1 MKCSVGFGDTKGSA
15 SNPKMGRDPP
25 VRNTVRNYGEGRGKV
40 WLEDHSKPA
49 RKIFPSFNW
58 SLDLNVVHKI

>member
-1 MKCSVGFGDTKGSA
+1 VKHSVGFGDPKGSA

-25 VRNTVRNYGEGRGKV
+25 VGNTVRNYGEGRGKV

-49 RKIFPSFNW
+49 KNIFRDFFPLSIGP
-58 SLDLNVVHKI
+58 LI